1 MVRDVFRAYDVFGNI
16 AVVKFSRSVKQKE
29 KKQFANK
36 ILKSNKSVKT
46 VLEKKG
52 KFSGRLRLMQ
62 TKYVAGERTKE
73 VLYKENGCIF
83 RFNIDKTYF
92 SPRLNNERKEIAGK
106 IKKNDSVLVMFA
118 GVAPYP
124 IVIAKKSKARN
135 VVSNEINR
143 EANKYAELNIELNK
157 LKDKIELVPGDI
169 KRIAR
174 KGGLNVKGTLVPLQ
188 FDVIV
193 MPRPKL
199 KETFLK
205 QAFMLSK
212 KGTRIYYYGFSK
224 IDEINSLIEEVKEE
238 AKKNRKKIRIL
249 NKKIAGEIAPYKA
262 RVRID
267 FKVLN

>member
-1 MVRDVFRAYDVFGNI
+1 MIKKIFRGMDILGNI
-16 AVVKFSRSVKQKE
+16 AVVKFSDEAKTFSKRRIGKKLLKE
-29 KKQFANK
+29 
-36 ILKSNKSVKT
+36 NKSLKT
-46 VLEKKG
+46 ILEKTG
-52 KFSGRLRLMQ
+52 KFKGRLRKME
-62 TKYVAGERTKE
+62 TRFVVGEKTKE

-92 SPRLNNERKEIAGK
+92 SPRLNNERKEVAGK

-124 IVIAKKSKARN
+124 IVIAKKSKAKL

-143 EANKYAELNIELNK
+143 GANKYAKLNVELNK
-157 LKDKIELVPGDI
+157 LKDKIELIPGDI

-174 KGGLNVKGTLVPLQ
+174 KGGLNVKGTLAPLK

-224 IDEINSLIEEVKEE
+224 IDEINLIIDGIKEE

-267 FKVLN
+267 FKVL